1 MNAEALASVSLRK
14 TSTPSPS
21 PSLLG
26 SGVAEEKERHRRL
39 RECDLEAWYDR
50 LSSFTFPTSFLPLS
64 QETATALME
73 AYSIYLSSPS
83 SSSTSPSP
91 SSPTSPSPT
100 SILPTILSL
109 LPPPHATLLTTLIS
123 TINSALSLPPFS
135 SSSSPPSVFAKLSSR
150 SPKDSKVCEQKA
162 LTAITTTL
170 SSTPPQDLDPNT
182 IFAVV
187 MEAGIA
193 ALECT
198 TGEEVVEMM
207 ISSDRVCSD
216 DIPLALEHASS
227 SWSQHLVLRSWV
239 SLPPWCELRGFV
251 CNGVLTGLSQYFVGV
266 VFPELIEKKDQIQA
280 AVLAFFD
287 QVSPSLGL
295 DDCVLDLALEESPDD
310 GGLNV
315 YIIEIN
321 PFGPPDG
328 MGTGTGLFD
337 LSDPDDAAILF
348 GTPPAFEFRIQS
360 TPLSTLTHLIR
371 PDTPLGSFLTSH
383 DLL

>member
-1 MNAEALASVSLRK
+1 MNAQALASVSLRK
-14 TSTPSPS
+14 TSTPTPTSS
-21 PSLLG
+21 TPSLLG

-39 RECDLEAWYDR
+39 RECDLEAWYER

-73 AYSIYLSSPS
+73 AYAVFLSSPP
-83 SSSTSPSP
+83 SPSP
-91 SSPTSPSPT
+91 ILPAILDQLSPS
-100 SILPTILSL
+100 
-109 LPPPHATLLTTLIS
+109 HATLLTTLIS
-123 TINSALSLPPFS
+123 TIDSTLTLPPFS
-135 SSSSPPSVFAKLSSR
+135 SHSTPSVFAKLSSR
-150 SPKDSKVCEQKA
+150 SPKDSKVCEKKA
-162 LTAITTTL
+162 LTSIISTL
-170 SSTPPQDLDPNT
+170 SSTPPQELDPNT

-216 DIPLALEHASS
+216 DIPLALEHAAS

-239 SLPPWCELRGFV
+239 SLPPWSELRGFV

-266 VFPELIEKKDQIQA
+266 VFPELIDKKDQVQT
-280 AVLAFFD
+280 AVLSFFD
-287 QVSPSLGL
+287 QVSPFLGL
-295 DDCVLDLALEESPDD
+295 DDCVLDLALEESPD

-337 LSDPDDAAILF
+337 LSNPDDAAILF
-348 GTPPAFEFRIQS
+348 GTTPAFEFRVQS
-360 TPLSTLTHLIR
+360 TPLSSLTHLVR

-383 DLL
+383 DLLV